1 MKAIEQN
8 KSLKEVFLQEN
19 KKLKLLKSSEV
30 DEALDP
36 KNYLGF
42 SKQIVE
48 RAVKKLER

>member
-19 KKLKLLKSSEV
+19 KKLKLLKSNEI